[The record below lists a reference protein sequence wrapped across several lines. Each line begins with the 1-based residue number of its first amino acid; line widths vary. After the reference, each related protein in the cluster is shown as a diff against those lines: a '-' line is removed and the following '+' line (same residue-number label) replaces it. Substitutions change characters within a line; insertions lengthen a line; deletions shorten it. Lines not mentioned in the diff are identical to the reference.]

1 MSQNAVRL
9 QWKPE
14 EVDGKLQDMMASI
27 FEQMESSGD
36 SLEKGANRAGF
47 LKVAKAMKE
56 LGWVS

>member
-1 MSQNAVRL
+1 MRL

-14 EVDGKLQDMMASI
+14 EVDGRLQDMMASI